1 MAAVNAIPQRKNA
14 IVDEVSNRKWMIM
27 TGGGLAIAA
36 ALGVWFW
43 QSGSVSSTEAASEA
57 ALAAGIDAREQKAIE
72 AIVRDYILKNPEIIP
87 EAVEILQNRQKAS
100 AIDSVRAE
108 IEAPFAGNAFAGN
121 PNGDVIVV
129 EYSDFN
135 CPYCKQTERD
145 IARLIAEDKNVKVVF
160 RELPILSEASN
171 DAALM
176 ALAAAKQGKYY
187 AFHKTMFATGRPT
200 PSTIEAAA
208 NEVGLD
214 MAAARA
220 FIASPEAKREIENN
234 IAVAQQMRFTGTPAW
249 VVGNQTEVG
258 AVGYDGL
265 KEMVAKARAAD

>member
-1 MAAVNAIPQRKNA
+1 MANA
-14 IVDEVSNRKWMIM
+14 IVQGKNPIVDDNSNGKWMIM
-27 TGGGLAIAA
+27 AGGALAIAA

-43 QSGSVSSTEAASEA
+43 QASSSSSTDTASEA
-57 ALAAGIDAREQKAIE
+57 ALAAGIDAQEQKAIE

-87 EAVEILQNRQKAS
+87 EAVELLQSRQKAG
-100 AIDSVRAE
+100 AIDAVRAQ
-108 IEAPFAGNAFAGN
+108 IETPFAGNAFAGN
-121 PNGDVIVV
+121 PDGDVIVV

-145 IARLIAEDKNVKVVF
+145 LARLIAEDKNVKVVF
-160 RELPILSEASN
+160 RELPILSETSN

-220 FIASPEAKREIENN
+220 FIASPEAKQEIQNN
-234 IAVAQQMRFTGTPAW
+234 IAIAQQMRFTGTPAW
-249 VVGNQTEVG
+249 VVGNQSEIG
-258 AVGYDGL
+258 AVGYEGL
-265 KEMVAKARAAD
+265 KEMIAKARAAN

>member
-1 MAAVNAIPQRKNA
+1 MA
-14 IVDEVSNRKWMIM
+14 
-27 TGGGLAIAA
+27 GGSLAIAA

-43 QSGSVSSTEAASEA
+43 QAASISSTESVSEA
-57 ALAAGIDAREQKAIE
+57 TLAAGIDAQEQKAIE

-87 EAVEILQNRQKAS
+87 EAVEILQNRQKAT
-100 AIDSVRAE
+100 AIDAVRAQVE
-108 IEAPFAGNAFAGN
+108 KPFAGNAFAGN

-135 CPYCKQTERD
+135 CPYCKQTEQD

-160 RELPILSEASN
+160 RELPILSETSN

-200 PSTIEAAA
+200 ASTIQAVASEI
-208 NEVGLD
+208 GLD
-214 MAAARA
+214 MAAART
-220 FIASPEAKREIENN
+220 FIATPEAQREIQNN
-234 IAVAQQMRFTGTPAW
+234 IEIAQQMRFTGTPSW
-249 VVGNQTEVG
+249 IVGNQSEIG

-265 KEMVAKARAAD
+265 REMIANARAAN

>member
-1 MAAVNAIPQRKNA
+1 MA
-14 IVDEVSNRKWMIM
+14 
-27 TGGGLAIAA
+27 GGGLAIAA

-43 QSGSVSSTEAASEA
+43 QTGSVSSTEATSEA
-57 ALAAGIDAREQKAIE
+57 VLAAGIDAQEQKAIE
-72 AIVRDYILKNPEIIP
+72 AIVRNYILQNPEIIP
-87 EAVEILQNRQKAS
+87 EAVEILQSRQKIS
-100 AIDSVRAE
+100 AIDAVRE
-108 IEAPFAGNAFAGN
+108 QVETPFAGNAFAGN
-121 PNGDVIVV
+121 PDGDVIVV

-160 RELPILSEASN
+160 RELPILSETSN

-200 PSTIEAAA
+200 PSTIQAAA

-220 FIASPEAKREIENN
+220 FIASPEAKNEIQNN
-234 IAVAQQMRFTGTPAW
+234 IAIAQQMRFTGTPAW
-249 VVGNQTEVG
+249 IVGNQSEIG

-265 KEMVAKARAAD
+265 KEMVARARAAN

>member
-1 MAAVNAIPQRKNA
+1 MANAMLQGKNP
-14 IVDEVSNRKWMIM
+14 IVDDNISRKWMIM
-27 TGGGLAIAA
+27 AGGGLAIAA
-36 ALGVWFW
+36 AVGVWFW
-43 QSGSVSSTEAASEA
+43 QVGSSSSTEAASEA
-57 ALAAGIDAREQKAIE
+57 ALAAGINAEEQKAIE

-87 EAVEILQNRQKAS
+87 EAVEILQNRQKAG
-100 AIDSVRAE
+100 AIDSVRVQ
-108 IEAPFAGNAFAGN
+108 IEKPFAGNAFAGN
-121 PNGDVIVV
+121 PDGDVTIV

-145 IARLIAEDKNVKVVF
+145 VARLIAEDKNVKVVF

-208 NEVGLD
+208 KEVGLD

-220 FIASPEAKREIENN
+220 FIASPEAEKEIQDN
-234 IAVAQQMRFTGTPAW
+234 IAIAQQLRFTGTPAW
-249 VVGNQTEVG
+249 VVGNQSEVG
-258 AVGYDGL
+258 AIGYDGL
-265 KEMVAKARAAD
+265 KEMVAKARAAN

>member
-1 MAAVNAIPQRKNA
+1 MANAILQRKNP
-14 IVDEVSNRKWMIM
+14 IVDKDLKRKLMIM
-27 TGGGLAIAA
+27 AGGGLAIAA
-36 ALGVWFW
+36 AVGVWFW
-43 QSGSVSSTEAASEA
+43 QTSSTSSTEDVSAAV
-57 ALAAGIDAREQKAIE
+57 LAAGIDAKEQTAIE
-72 AIVRDYILKNPEIIP
+72 AIIRDYILKNPEIIP
-87 EAVEILQNRQKAS
+87 EAVEILQNRQKSS
-100 AIDSVRAE
+100 AIDAVRAQVE
-108 IEAPFAGNAFAGN
+108 KPFAGNAFAGN
-121 PNGDVIVV
+121 PDGDVIVV

-145 IARLIAEDKNVKVVF
+145 IAKLIAEDKNVKVVF

-208 NEVGLD
+208 NEIGLD

-220 FIASPEAKREIENN
+220 FIASPEAKKEIENN
-234 IAVAQQMRFTGTPAW
+234 IAIAQQMRFTGTPAW
-249 VVGNQTEVG
+249 VVGNQSEVG

-265 KEMVAKARAAD
+265 KEMVANARAAN

>member
-1 MAAVNAIPQRKNA
+1 MAKAVVQGKNA
-14 IVDEVSNRKWMIM
+14 IVDDSSNRKWMIM
-27 TGGGLAIAA
+27 AGGGLAIAA
-36 ALGVWFW
+36 ALSVWFW
-43 QSGSVSSTEAASEA
+43 QSSSAPSAETASEA
-57 ALAAGIDAREQKAIE
+57 ALAAGIDAQQQKAIE
-72 AIVRDYILKNPEIIP
+72 AIVRDYILTNPEIIP
-87 EAVEILQNRQKAS
+87 EAVELLQSRQKAS
-100 AIDSVRAE
+100 AIDVVRGQ

-121 PNGDVIVV
+121 PNGDVTVV

-135 CPYCKQTERD
+135 CPYCKQSESD
-145 IARLIAEDKNVKVVF
+145 IAKLIAEDKNVKVVF

-208 NEVGLD
+208 NEIGLD

-220 FIASPEAKREIENN
+220 FIASPEAKNEIQNN
-234 IAVAQQMRFTGTPAW
+234 IAIAQQLRFTGTPAW
-249 VVGNQTEVG
+249 VVGDQSEVG
-258 AVGYDGL
+258 AVGYEGL
-265 KEMVAKARAAD
+265 KEMVAKARAAN

>member
-1 MAAVNAIPQRKNA
+1 
-14 IVDEVSNRKWMIM
+14 MIM
-27 TGGGLAIAA
+27 AGGGLAIAA

-43 QSGSVSSTEAASEA
+43 QAGSASSAEATSEL

-87 EAVEILQNRQKAS
+87 EAVEILQNRQQAS
-100 AIDSVRAE
+100 AIDSMRGQ
-108 IEAPFAGNAFAGN
+108 IEKPFAGTAFAGN
-121 PNGDVIVV
+121 PNGDVTVV
-129 EYSDFN
+129 EYYDFN
-135 CPYCKQTERD
+135 CGYCKQTERD
-145 IARLIAEDKNVKVVF
+145 VARLIAEDKNVKVVF
-160 RELPILSEASN
+160 RELPILSETSN

-200 PSTIEAAA
+200 PSTIQAAA

-214 MAAARA
+214 IAAARA
-220 FIASPEAKREIENN
+220 FIATPEAKSEIQNN
-234 IAVAQQMRFTGTPAW
+234 IETAQKMRFTGTPSW
-249 VVGNQTEVG
+249 VVGNQTQVG

-265 KEMVAKARAAD
+265 KELIAQARAAN

>member
-1 MAAVNAIPQRKNA
+1 MA
-14 IVDEVSNRKWMIM
+14 
-27 TGGGLAIAA
+27 GGSLAIAA
-36 ALGVWFW
+36 AAAVWFL
-43 QSGSVSSTEAASEA
+43 QPGGASAGEEATKA
-57 ALAAGIDAREQKAIE
+57 ALAAGIDSKEQAAIE

-87 EAVEILQNRQKAS
+87 EAVEILQNRQKTA
-100 AIDSVRAE
+100 AIDEVRSD
-108 IEAPFAGNAFAGN
+108 IETPFAGAAFAGN

-129 EYSDFN
+129 EYSDFA
-135 CPYCKQTERD
+135 CPYCKQTTAD
-145 IARLIAEDKNVKVVF
+145 IDRVLKEDKNIKVVF

-200 PSTIEAAA
+200 PSTIASAAK
-208 NEVGLD
+208 EVGLD
-214 MAAARA
+214 MAAARK
-220 FIASPEAKREIENN
+220 FVASPEAQQEVQRNIE
-234 IAVAQQMRFTGTPAW
+234 VARKLQFTGTPAF

-265 KEMVAKARAAD
+265 KEMIAKARGSK

>member
-1 MAAVNAIPQRKNA
+1 M
-14 IVDEVSNRKWMIM
+14 VDDSSNRKWMIM
-27 TGGGLAIAA
+27 AGGGLAVAA
-36 ALGVWFW
+36 ALSIWFW
-43 QSGSVSSTEAASEA
+43 QAGSSSSTEVASEA
-57 ALAAGIDAREQKAIE
+57 ALAAGIDAQQQKAIE
-72 AIVRDYILKNPEIIP
+72 AIVRNYILQNPEIIP
-87 EAVEILQNRQKAS
+87 EAVELLQSRQKAT
-100 AIDSVRAE
+100 AIDAVRGQ
-108 IEAPFAGNAFAGN
+108 IEKPFAGNAFAGN

-145 IARLIAEDKNVKVVF
+145 LARLIAEDKNVKVVF

-208 NEVGLD
+208 KEIGLD
-214 MAAARA
+214 MKAARA
-220 FIASPEAKREIENN
+220 FIASPEAKQEIQNN

-249 VVGNQTEVG
+249 VIGDQSEVG
-258 AVGYDGL
+258 AIGYDGL